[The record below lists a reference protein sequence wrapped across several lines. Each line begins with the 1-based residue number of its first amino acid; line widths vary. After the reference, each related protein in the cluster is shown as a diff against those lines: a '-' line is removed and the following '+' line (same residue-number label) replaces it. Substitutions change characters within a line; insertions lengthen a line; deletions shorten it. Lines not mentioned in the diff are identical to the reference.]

1 MRIYNNWSKKIRYS
15 TLGAVLCLFI
25 GILSAQVRPGQLRK
39 EVLNSQKGIKTNPT
53 KKTKNK
59 IARPIKP
66 LPAAKPLAPIANP
79 LQNKTATLVFLENT
93 ESLAYDQFVNP
104 DMKILKGNVRF
115 KHDNTLLYCDSA
127 YFYEKANS
135 IDAFSN
141 VRIVQGD
148 TMTVYGDF
156 LFYDG
161 NMKLAKLRRN
171 VKLVNKKTTLT
182 TDSLNYDRITSL
194 AYYYTGGKI
203 VDPENTLTSI
213 WGQYHTTTNDAIFKN
228 KVVLTN
234 KNYVMNS
241 DTLIYNTNTSFANI
255 VGPTKIV
262 YQNETDILSSKGWYN
277 TKGEQMMLLNR
288 SIIKHKDGNTITG
301 DTVFYD
307 KVKKQ
312 GEAFINVVLVDST
325 QKSTL
330 TGDYVFYDEIADAG
344 FATDSAMLLDW
355 SSKDSMWIHADTLKT
370 FKDSIYNG
378 ATGYAN
384 VRIFRNDVQGICDT
398 LYYSARDSV
407 INLRGEPV
415 LWSDNN
421 QLSGE
426 VIKAFSENK
435 KIKRIQLIKSAMA
448 IQREDSISFNQLSGK
463 EIIAHLDSSQ
473 LRKVNVNGN
482 AETIFYPRDDKDSTL
497 VGLNK
502 TESSF
507 VTLYIKN
514 KKMERIVMT
523 SASSGI
529 MYPLGQLKGGETFLK
544 NFFWLE
550 KERPLTSADVLKNFP
565 KAPRPKIGTSSIMG
579 AASSD
584 EKKPKNKQ

>member
-1 MRIYNNWSKKIRYS
+1 MNSDKISTKLMRYS
-15 TLGAVLCLFI
+15 TLSAVLCLFI

-39 EVLNSQKGIKTNPT
+39 EVLNSQQGQKEAATT
-53 KKTKNK
+53 KDKKKNK
-59 IARPIKP
+59 RPIKP
-66 LPAAKPLAPIANP
+66 LQEIKPLAPISTP
-79 LQNKTATLVFLENT
+79 LDNKAATLVFLENT
-93 ESLAYDQFVNP
+93 ESLAYDRFINP

-141 VRIVQGD
+141 IRIVQGD
-148 TMTVYGDF
+148 TLTVYGDF

-161 NMKLAKLRRN
+161 NQKLAKLRQN
-171 VKLVNKKTTLT
+171 VKMVNKKTTLT
-182 TDSLNYDRITSL
+182 TDSLNYDRISSL

-203 VDPENTLTSI
+203 VDPQNKLTSI
-213 WGQYHTTTNDAIFKN
+213 WGQYNTITNDAIFRN
-228 KVVLTN
+228 NVVLTN

-241 DTLIYNTNTSFANI
+241 DTLKYNTNSSIANI

-262 YQNETDILSSKGWYN
+262 YQNETDIFSNKGWYN
-277 TKGEQMMLLNR
+277 TSTEQMMLLNR
-288 SIIKHKDGNTITG
+288 SLVKHKKGNTITG
-301 DTVFYD
+301 DTIFYD
-307 KVKKQ
+307 KIKKQ
-312 GEAFINVVLVDST
+312 GEAFVNVQMVDST

-330 TGDYVFYDEIADAG
+330 FGDYVYYDELKDAG
-344 FATDSAMLLDW
+344 FATDSALLLDW
-355 SSKDSMWIHADTLKT
+355 STKDSMWIHADTLKT
-370 FKDSIYNG
+370 YKDSIYNV

-384 VRIFRNDVQGICDT
+384 VRIFRNDIQGICDT
-398 LYYSARDSV
+398 LFYSARDSV
-407 INLRGEPV
+407 INFHGEPV

-426 VIKAFSENK
+426 IIKAFTENK
-435 KIKRIQLIKSAMA
+435 KVKRIQLLKSAMA
-448 IQREDSISFNQLSGK
+448 IQREDSLCYNQLSGK

-482 AETIFYPRDDKDSTL
+482 AETIFYPRDEKDSTL

-507 VTLYIKN
+507 VTMYLKN
-514 KKMERIVMT
+514 KKMERIVLT

-529 MYPLGQLKGGETFLK
+529 MYPLGQLTGGDIYLK

-550 KERPLTSADVLKNFP
+550 KERPLTSEDVMKHYP

-579 AASSD
+579 AVQSTD
-584 EKKPKNKQ
+584 KKAKNKD